1 MRRSLFGLSL
11 VLLAS
16 AFGIVYAQPTPEP
29 SPADRARREK
39 IVADIGDV
47 HITLGELE
55 DRINKQSPFLRAR
68 YSDPEKRREFL
79 DNMIRFELL
88 GKAAQKRGY
97 DREDEVRRQVKQ
109 MEVQTLMRKEFDEKI
124 SPESVT
130 PAEVQAFYDAHRAD
144 YVKPE
149 MVRASHILVADRTRA
164 EELLKKARDPA
175 TDNRVFRQLAQESS
189 TDDESKARGGDLRY
203 FSRPAERTP
212 EDPEVAA
219 EIAEAAFALKN
230 VGDVAPRLV
239 KVANGFSIVKLT
251 GRRPAVSRSIEDATP
266 QIRNRL
272 WREKRQ
278 KAIDDFVS
286 NLREHRHVELHEEL
300 LNLIVIPAGAPGGDE
315 GMPGPGPGPGPMGP
329 GSKLGLPPGHPEIPR
344 RSPGQPG
351 DPMSNHEPT
360 ESESN
365 E

>member
-1 MRRSLFGLSL
+1 MRRSLFGVSL
-11 VLLAS
+11 VILAS
-16 AFGIVYAQPTPEP
+16 AFGIVYAQPTEPTP
-29 SPADRARREK
+29 SPADRARRDK
-39 IVADIGDV
+39 VVAEIGDLR
-47 HITLGELE
+47 ITVGELE

-68 YSDPEKRREFL
+68 YADPEKRREFL

-88 GKAAQKRGY
+88 AKAARKRGY

-149 MVRASHILVADRTRA
+149 MVRASHILIADRTRA
-164 EELLKKARDPA
+164 EEILKKARDPQ
-175 TDNRVFRQLAQESS
+175 TDNRAFRQLAQESS
-189 TDDESKARGGDLRY
+189 EDADSKARGGDLRY
-203 FSRPAERTP
+203 FARPAERTP
-212 EDPEVAA
+212 EDPEVAS

-230 VGDVAPRLV
+230 VGDVAPRIV
-239 KVANGFSIVKLT
+239 KTAKGYSILKLT

-278 KAIDDFVS
+278 KAIDDFVE
-286 NLREHRHVELHEEL
+286 NLRKNRRVEMHEDL
-300 LNLIVIPAGAPGGDE
+300 LNLIVIPAGGPGGDE
-315 GMPGPGPGPGPMGP
+315 GAMPGMPGGGPGP
-329 GSKLGLPPGHPEIPR
+329 KLGVPPGHPEIPR
-344 RSPGQPG
+344 RSPGPPG
-351 DPMSNHEPT
+351 DPMSNQAPN
-360 ESESN
+360 ESPGEGN

>member
-1 MRRSLFGLSL
+1 MRRSLFGVSL
-11 VLLAS
+11 VVLAS
-16 AFGIVYAQPTPEP
+16 AFGLVYAQPTEP

-39 IVADIGDV
+39 VVAEIGDLR
-47 HITLGELE
+47 ITLGELE

-68 YSDPEKRREFL
+68 YADPEKRREFL

-88 GKAAQKRGY
+88 AKAAKKRGY

-124 SPESVT
+124 SPESVST
-130 PAEVQAFYDAHRAD
+130 QEVQAFYDAHRAD

-149 MVRASHILVADRTRA
+149 MVRASHILVADRARA
-164 EELLKKARDPA
+164 EELLKKARDPQ
-175 TDNRVFRQLAQESS
+175 TDNRAFRQMAQESS
-189 TDDESKARGGDLRY
+189 EDADSKTRGGDLRY
-203 FSRPAERTP
+203 FARPAERTP
-212 EDPEVAA
+212 EDPEVAG

-239 KVANGFSIVKLT
+239 KIANGFSIVKLT

-278 KAIDDFVS
+278 KAIDDFVE
-286 NLREHRHVELHEEL
+286 NLRKNRRVELHEEL
-300 LNLIVIPAGAPGGDE
+300 LNLIVIPAGGPGGDE
-315 GMPGPGPGPGPMGP
+315 GGPMPGMPGMPGGKMGV
-329 GSKLGLPPGHPEIPR
+329 PPGHPEIPR
-344 RSPGQPG
+344 RSPGPPG
-351 DPMSNHEPT
+351 DPEANHVP
-360 ESESN
+360 SESAPPS